1 MSMPKKDFKRLTL
14 DIHKDV
20 HRDIKIAAALKG
32 ISMNLWL
39 SNAIYRQLVEEK
51 KTETTG
57 MV

>member
-1 MSMPKKDFKRLTL
+1 MPKKDFKRLTL

-20 HRDIKIAAALKG
+20 HRDIKIAADLKG

-39 SNAIYRQLVEEK
+39 SNAIYRQMVEEK